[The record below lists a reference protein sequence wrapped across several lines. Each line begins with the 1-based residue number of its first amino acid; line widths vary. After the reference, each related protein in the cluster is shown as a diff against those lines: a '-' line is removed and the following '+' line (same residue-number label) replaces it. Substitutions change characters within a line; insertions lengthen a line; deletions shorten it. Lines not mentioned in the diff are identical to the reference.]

1 MKCEACNDKKNQT
14 KAEKTKARPQKYKC
28 KICWKYYVP
37 EGKKRGY
44 SVDIKKQAIK
54 LYMEENSGRT
64 VGRILGIG
72 KNICLYWIWKYA
84 KKLEPKETPNARV
97 NVIEIDELYSFVERK
112 NRFYVITLVSR
123 DTREIVGFDI
133 AFDKSRERIQRLVD
147 RSVKARHYSSDAYSA
162 YADVRYEGTHTSLKT
177 KARLTLSRA

>member
-1 MKCEACNDKKNQT
+1 MKCKKCNEEKNQI
-14 KAEKTKARPQKYKC
+14 KAEKTKARPPKYKC

-147 RSVKARHYSSDAYSA
+147 RSVKARQYYSDAYSA
-162 YADVRYEGTHTSLKT
+162 HAEYAMKALILRLKI
-177 KARLTLSRA
+177 KARLTPSRE